1 MDVGEVD
8 LVEKCEQGI
17 AVQTSSVPSFMREDS
32 MRRIMV
38 AVVAVLCLAGF
49 SAVSFADEM
58 GKGKEGMK
66 GEMKGDMRKT
76 HDDMGD
82 MKHDKDQMQGD
93 TKKQM
98 KGDSDKMKGEVE
110 KKDDMGKMKGK

>member
-1 MDVGEVD
+1 
-8 LVEKCEQGI
+8 
-17 AVQTSSVPSFMREDS
+17 
-32 MRRIMV
+32 
-38 AVVAVLCLAGF
+38 
-49 SAVSFADEM
+49 
-58 GKGKEGMK
+58 MK

-82 MKHDKDQMQGD
+82 MKHDKDKMQGD
-93 TKKQM
+93 MKKEM

>member
-1 MDVGEVD
+1 
-8 LVEKCEQGI
+8 
-17 AVQTSSVPSFMREDS
+17 MRGDS
-32 MRRIMV
+32 MKRIMV
-38 AVVAVLCLAGF
+38 AVVAVLWLTGF
-49 SAVSFADEM
+49 SAVSFADDM

-82 MKHDKDQMQGD
+82 MKHDKDKMQGD
-93 TKKQM
+93 MKKEM